1 MTLAGEHV
9 TTEHYM
15 LPNDAHASLVAQT
28 VKNMP
33 AMQETPEVDPW
44 LGKIPWRGNGY
55 PLQYCCLENPM
66 DRGAWW
72 ATVHGVAKSQTQ
84 LSDYHFHNDTRPFH
98 WVTETP
104 RREPYVYG

>member
-1 MTLAGEHV
+1 MDLSTGLKAVTLAGENV

-15 LPNDAHASLVAQT
+15 FPNDTHASLVAQT

-33 AMQETPEVDPW
+33 AMQETPEFDPW

-66 DRGAWW
+66 DREAWR
-72 ATVHGVAKSQTQ
+72 AIVHGVVKSQTQ
-84 LSDYHFHNDTRPFH
+84 LSD
-98 WVTETP
+98 
-104 RREPYVYG
+104 